1 MEDNNNEL
9 PYEKLYEKVE
19 NEYNK
24 VFKKYDSNEEDKED
38 KEDVDNNNKERENKS
53 DDEEEKEKEDKNKN
67 EEENEKE
74 EEENKNSE
82 NEIKDQQ
89 QSKLKNEEE
98 TNNNKEIQNEI
109 LNEKKEKET
118 EVNKEEKKLSE
129 DDELKKYIDKFK
141 SDIPFEIFIRRERD
155 ENNFYGKIPFIDS
168 KHFSNY
174 SRKLKKFL
182 EIENFNAPLG
192 DIQTDLSDY
201 EIIVQFNEE
210 SKYINKDTFDLDY
223 FKQIELEYTI
233 KEKEGKKEEEENKKE
248 DEEEIDDGKMTLI
261 KCLKKFCKEE
271 QLQEGDEWYCPKCKE
286 HVLAKKKMDLF
297 YLPKILIICFKRF
310 VKDSYRWEKNEDE
323 VEFPI
328 NNLDLKDFVIGPDKN
343 HSKYDL
349 FAVSQHYGSTGFGHY
364 TAVCRNYDGKWYSY
378 DDSNC
383 SETSETETQ
392 SSAAYVLF
400 YRRQTD

>member
-1 MEDNNNEL
+1 M
-9 PYEKLYEKVE
+9 
-19 NEYNK
+19 
-24 VFKKYDSNEEDKED
+24 
-38 KEDVDNNNKERENKS
+38 
-53 DDEEEKEKEDKNKN
+53 
-67 EEENEKE
+67 
-74 EEENKNSE
+74 
-82 NEIKDQQ
+82 
-89 QSKLKNEEE
+89 
-98 TNNNKEIQNEI
+98 
-109 LNEKKEKET
+109 
-118 EVNKEEKKLSE
+118 
-129 DDELKKYIDKFK
+129 
-141 SDIPFEIFIRRERD
+141 
-155 ENNFYGKIPFIDS
+155 
-168 KHFSNY
+168 
-174 SRKLKKFL
+174 
-182 EIENFNAPLG
+182 
-192 DIQTDLSDY
+192 SDY
-201 EIIVQFNEE
+201 EIIVQFNTD

-223 FKQIELEYTI
+223 FKQIELEYKI
-233 KEKEGKKEEEENKKE
+233 KEKEEEKKEEKKE

-286 HVLAKKKMDLF
+286 HVLAKKKMDLY

-328 NNLDLKDFVIGPDKN
+328 NNLDLKDFVIGPDKD